1 MNKSTLRWLVLAII
15 AVFGM
20 LGYKVA
26 IKGSA
31 KTAGPQET
39 YEKPEPRFG
48 VVSAILYCDDEP
60 LIMMEDKVLHEG
72 DKIHDVTIVKI
83 NSDKVSFEKKGNR
96 WEQGVQDVAGPQ
108 WWKRNTKAR
117 SDS

>member
-1 MNKSTLRWLVLAII
+1 MDKSTLRWLVLAII
-15 AVFGM
+15 AVCGM

-26 IKGSA
+26 MKGSA
-31 KTAGPQET
+31 KTAGPQES

-48 VVSAILYCDDEP
+48 VVSAILYCEDEP
-60 LIMMEDKVLHEG
+60 LILIEDKVLHEG
-72 DKIHDVTIVKI
+72 DKIHDVTIVNI
-83 NSDKVSFEKKGNR
+83 SSDKVEFEKKGNR

-108 WWKRNTKAR
+108 WWKRQGK